1 MPVLKV
7 LIKKPEQREIYEN
20 MVDFKQPIIL
30 PPDISDY
37 ESKLKQITRLLE
49 KLEMAMIEETYQR
62 VQKEAKL
69 VQAERAREESTITSD
84 LWKKAIMKEE
94 FTINK
99 PHIAEDFSRLLFNA
113 LKLNEP
119 SSSLPIQAQSTT
131 SVNTATT
138 SQSSNINQQQQ
149 QKPIASYTINEA
161 DLKDCLTKLG
171 GWIQERERSNFEQ
184 YTMFYENLLRQH
196 HQFLYYRE
204 REVLSLSSQLEQRT
218 AEMNVE
224 VQCEMADACYD
235 LIMGLLIIFISC
247 FLNSFY
253 FILLL
258 KLCSF
263 TYNRGNCV
271 EIQSQR
277 ADRESRNGGERAAKQ
292 DKSRIHGSHNRSS

>member
-7 LIKKPEQREIYEN
+7 LIKKPEVREMYEN

-30 PPDISDY
+30 PPDVSDY

-49 KLEMAMIEETYQR
+49 KLEMTMIEETYQR
-62 VQKEAKL
+62 VQKEEKL

-99 PHIAEDFSRLLFNA
+99 PHIADDFSRLLFNV
-113 LKLNEP
+113 LKLSESP
-119 SSSLPIQAQSTT
+119 PPPIQVQSTT

-138 SQSSNINQQQQ
+138 SQSSNIKQQQQQ
-149 QKPIASYTINEA
+149 QKPIVSYTINEA

-171 GWIQERERSNFEQ
+171 GMIQERERSNFEQ

-204 REVLSLSSQLEQRT
+204 REVLSLSSQLEQKT

-235 LIMGLLIIFISC
+235 LIMG
-247 FLNSFY
+247 
-253 FILLL
+253 
-258 KLCSF
+258 
-263 TYNRGNCV
+263 
-271 EIQSQR
+271 
-277 ADRESRNGGERAAKQ
+277 
-292 DKSRIHGSHNRSS
+292 